1 MPRAREAASP
11 ELDPEALERAAAL
24 LNGAARPMIFV
35 GGGAQDAS
43 AQVRALAE
51 RLGAPVVAGWMGQ
64 GVMDG
69 RSPLSLSLTM
79 AHRLWPE
86 VDVALAL
93 GSRFQRVQTDWG
105 LDDAVKVDAHRPRPD
120 RDHPPRAPRGGAARG
135 RSRGPGRA
143 LAAGPAPSTDPP
155 GAGASPR

>member
-1 MPRAREAASP
+1 MR
-11 ELDPEALERAAAL
+11 D
-24 LNGAARPMIFV
+24 
-35 GGGAQDAS
+35 
-43 AQVRALAE
+43 LAE

-86 VDVALAL
+86 VDVALAV

-105 LDDAVKVDAHRPRPD
+105 LDDAVKVIRIDLDPIEITRHARPEVALLADAD
-120 RDHPPRAPRGGAARG
+120 AALDALSAAAPRRRPAR
-135 RSRGPGRA
+135 
-143 LAAGPAPSTDPP
+143 LAR
-155 GAGASPR
+155 GASPR